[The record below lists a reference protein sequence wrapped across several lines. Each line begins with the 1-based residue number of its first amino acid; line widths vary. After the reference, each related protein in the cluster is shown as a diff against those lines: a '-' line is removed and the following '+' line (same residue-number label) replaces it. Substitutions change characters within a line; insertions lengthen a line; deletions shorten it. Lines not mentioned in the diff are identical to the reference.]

1 MSVSPQSRAG
11 SRKSIF
17 AQHNSGQFWRKR
29 PIAVNIFYAAY
40 CDAAYRREIAM
51 RFVTGLLAFLA
62 FSLPISADA
71 VAAPDGKRVLV
82 LATSN
87 TNPYIGAWTSTF
99 NKFATQAGM
108 KVTNLS
114 ANYDAAVQSQQIDD
128 AIAQKYDMI
137 VLCYVNDQAVV
148 PALTRAKAAGI
159 PVILYATPIKK
170 DYEDLFTAYIGTEN
184 SELGRLAGE
193 EMVKGLAA
201 AGKTK
206 AKVVAVT
213 GIAQQS
219 NVIARLEAFKAVL
232 AQHPGIELVDVEDGK
247 WNTALS
253 EKITGE
259 LLVRFNA
266 QGGIDGIFDM
276 ADNQAT
282 GSINAVQSAGLK
294 LGVADKGI
302 IVVASNCMKDGIV
315 HIKSGEQFGTA
326 TQIPTEEAEF
336 AAKKIGGYFNGEALK
351 KYEIV
356 PVYGITK
363 ENVEQF
369 TAGCSY

>member
-1 MSVSPQSRAG
+1 
-11 SRKSIF
+11 
-17 AQHNSGQFWRKR
+17 
-29 PIAVNIFYAAY
+29 
-40 CDAAYRREIAM
+40 M
-51 RFVTGLLAFLA
+51 RFVTALLAFLA
-62 FSLPISADA
+62 ASLPIGADA
-71 VAAPDGKRVLV
+71 IAAPDGKRVLV

-99 NKFATQAGM
+99 TKFATQAGM

-206 AKVVAVT
+206 AKIVAVT
-213 GIAQQS
+213 GLAQQT
-219 NVIARLEAFKAVL
+219 NVIARMEAFKAVL
-232 AQHPGIELVDVEDGK
+232 AQHPGIELVGVEDGK

-266 QGGIDGIFDM
+266 QGGVDGIFDM

-302 IVVASNCMKDGIV
+302 VVVASNCMKDGII

-336 AAKKIGGYFNGEALK
+336 AAKKIGGYFSGETLK

-363 ENVEQF
+363 ENVDQF
-369 TAGCSY
+369 AAGCSY

>member
-1 MSVSPQSRAG
+1 
-11 SRKSIF
+11 
-17 AQHNSGQFWRKR
+17 
-29 PIAVNIFYAAY
+29 
-40 CDAAYRREIAM
+40 M
-51 RFVTGLLAFLA
+51 RFVKGLLALTLV
-62 FSLPISADA
+62 SLPLCGNAGAS
-71 VAAPDGKRVLV
+71 PEGKRVVV

-99 NKFATQAGM
+99 TKFATQAGM
-108 KVTNLS
+108 KVTNLA

-128 AIAQKYDMI
+128 AIAQKFDMI

-170 DYEDLFTAYIGTEN
+170 DYEDLFTSYIGTEN

-193 EMVKGLAA
+193 ELVKGLAA

-206 AKVVAVT
+206 AKVIAIT
-213 GIAQQS
+213 GLAQQS
-219 NVIARLEAFKAVL
+219 NVIARMEAFKAVL

-247 WNTALS
+247 WNTAVS

-266 QGGIDGIFDM
+266 QGGVDGIFDM

-294 LGVADKGI
+294 LGVDDKGI
-302 IVVASNCMKDGIV
+302 IVVGSNCMKDGVI
-315 HIKSGEQFGTA
+315 HIKSGEQYGTA
-326 TQIPTEEAEF
+326 TQIPTEEAEV

-363 ENVEQF
+363 DNVDQF
-369 TAGCSY
+369 AAGCS